1 MIADEAEGA
10 DICCASCGVVEVD
23 DIGLMGCDDCDL
35 VLNIAAIN
43 VSKIIHHNTVVQ
55 RTGG

>member
-43 VSKIIHHNTVVQ
+43 VSKIIC
-55 RTGG
+55 RSMK